1 MPATRGCRG
10 GKPPKRRMCLM
21 EELEP
26 SLRYELGVPLGV
38 LCDNP
43 WQATALAD
51 DEYEW
56 VGRFAKLQLDEQKP
70 RRSSRYVAADSLLRE
85 WPGPVR
91 ITWVPSAENAT
102 VKSVYCE
109 RDAKLAV
116 EARQL
121 KESLQVLPLQGRWL
135 KLVTEMNEC

>member
-1 MPATRGCRG
+1 MSRS
-10 GKPPKRRMCLM
+10 LL
-21 EELEP
+21 EL
-26 SLRYELGVPLGV
+26 RLGEQEIVEGLHV
-38 LCDNP
+38 LYSRIAESVKQP
-43 WQATALAD
+43 MTGLPGIAKWQ
-51 DEYEW
+51 
-56 VGRFAKLQLDEQKP
+56 
-70 RRSSRYVAADSLLRE
+70 SCYVAADSLLRE

-135 KLVTEMNEC
+135 KLVTEMNEY